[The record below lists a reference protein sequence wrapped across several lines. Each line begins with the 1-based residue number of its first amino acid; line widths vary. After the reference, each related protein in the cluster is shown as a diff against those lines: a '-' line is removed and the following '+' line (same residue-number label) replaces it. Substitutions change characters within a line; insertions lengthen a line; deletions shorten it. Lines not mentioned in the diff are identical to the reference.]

1 MDHTY
6 QLYDVMFGSELLGGW
21 DTLDEVQEAARA
33 RYEETNGMC
42 WLVLRKAGE
51 KKPVRDWKF

>member
-1 MDHTY
+1 MY
-6 QLYDVMFGSELLGGW
+6 RLYDEIFGSELLGAW
-21 DTLDEVQEAARA
+21 DTMPEVQEAARA

-51 KKPVRDWKF
+51 KKPVQGWTF